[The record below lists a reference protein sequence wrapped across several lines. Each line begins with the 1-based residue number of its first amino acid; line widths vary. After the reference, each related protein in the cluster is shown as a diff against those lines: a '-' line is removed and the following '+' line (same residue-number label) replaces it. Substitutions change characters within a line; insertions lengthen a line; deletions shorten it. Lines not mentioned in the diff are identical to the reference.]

1 MSFEAPLNPYTRI
14 ADVPE
19 FTVVS
24 SDIPGCELPLAQRS
38 GIFGAG
44 GSDTSPHLSWQGFP
58 SETKASRSLSWIL
71 RLRPAQAFGTGRD
84 LTFPAHVTSLASGA
98 ADNKGAGL
106 PDGSVQ
112 LKNDAGFAGFLG
124 AAPPAGSGRHP
135 YHFGIHALD
144 VALLE
149 LEADASPAFL
159 GFSMSAHTLARAV
172 ITPWYEVPIR
182 PPADES

>member
-1 MSFEAPLNPYTRI
+1 MPFNAPLNPYTRI
-14 ADVPE
+14 ADVPG

-24 SDIPGCELPLAQRS
+24 SDISDGTELPRGQRS

-58 SETKASRSLSWIL
+58 SGTKSFAVTVLD
-71 RLRPAQAFGTGRD
+71 PAAPTGSGFWHWA
-84 LTFPAHVTSLASGA
+84 LFNIPAHVTSLASGA
-98 ADNKGAGL
+98 ADNNGAGL
-106 PDGSVQ
+106 PDGSLQ

-144 VALLE
+144 VAFLE
-149 LEADASPAFL
+149 LDADATPAFL
-159 GFSMSAHTLARAV
+159 GFNMSARTLARAV
-172 ITPWYEVPIR
+172 ITPWYEV
-182 PPADES
+182 D

>member
-24 SDIPGCELPLAQRS
+24 SDISDGVELPLAQLS

-58 SETKASRSLSWIL
+58 SETKSFAVTVLD
-71 RLRPAQAFGTGRD
+71 PAAPTGSGFWHWA
-84 LTFPAHVTSLASGA
+84 LFNIPAHVTSLASGA

-112 LKNDAGFAGFLG
+112 LNNDAGFAGFLG

-172 ITPWYEVPIR
+172 ITPWYEV
-182 PPADES
+182 D

>member
-1 MSFEAPLNPYTRI
+1 VTFKAPLNPYTRI
-14 ADVPE
+14 ADVPD

-24 SDIPGCELPLAQRS
+24 SDISDGAKLPLGQLS

-44 GSDTSPHLSWQGFP
+44 GSDTSPHLSWYGFP
-58 SETKASRSLSWIL
+58 SETKSFAVTVFD
-71 RLRPAQAFGTGRD
+71 PAAPTGSGFWHWA
-84 LTFPAHVTSLASGA
+84 LFNIPAHVTILASGA
-98 ADNKGAGL
+98 ADNNGAGL

-149 LEADASPAFL
+149 LEADATPAFL
-159 GFSMSAHTLARAV
+159 GFNMSAHTLARAL
-172 ITPWYEVPIR
+172 ITPWYEV
-182 PPADES
+182 D